1 MLDAAFGNWT
11 NSLTER
17 GFDDAFLSL
26 LRANGYHDVH
36 FTHGA
41 YEFGKD
47 VIAKRTVTGGV
58 EQHAFQSKAGD
69 ISGSVWDGIYSQ
81 MNELLGCTYTHPN
94 FDSSLRQVRH
104 LVTTGRLTGKAILSA
119 KEFKATAASRSVE
132 FIVDD
137 QDSLLE
143 LLRGL
148 PPTATIASRSA
159 SLEAAVG
166 RTVGGDVTEIELEE
180 QLGKLVPL
188 PTASEAVIW
197 RALLDISVCARS
209 LAAHGKPLHSSWAL
223 LHGIRLVAVVS
234 HANQPL
240 AKAVV
245 QTAMQLYAEE
255 GVSLLAPFLK
265 TPTSAREW
273 AGTVGGTISFI
284 VTYPLAA
291 IRVAEYLGFA
301 ALFQE
306 QLGQQAEAEKTIKV
320 LTTVVKSQQGVAHP
334 VSDRG
339 ATSLVIAIAALA
351 HFKEKAAADELLV
364 AATKWV
370 CDRYEDSDAGLAG
383 PYASPTEEVRTLML
397 AHLDGVTLAKRR
409 ESLLAV
415 ALTDL
420 AHVFVPERYEDVLND
435 LLAVNIVPMAIH
447 SNDHPDAYF
456 VRRIGQTRPLA
467 NVRYPEK
474 GADPIPHF
482 GLQPTAR
489 TPELAGGPAVALA
502 LGSITRDR
510 LFTDAL
516 VRLKPP
522 GP

>member
-1 MLDAAFGNWT
+1 MLDAAFVNWT
-11 NSLTER
+11 SSLTER

-47 VIAKRTVTGGV
+47 VIAKRAVTGGV

-81 MNELLGCTYTHPN
+81 MNELLGSTYTHPN
-94 FDSSLRQVRH
+94 FDPSLRQVRH
-104 LVTTGRLTGKAILSA
+104 LVTTGRLVGKAILSA
-119 KEFKATAASRSVE
+119 KEFRGVAASRNVE

-148 PPTATIASRSA
+148 PPTATIASRSTD
-159 SLEAAVG
+159 LEAAVG
-166 RTVGGDVTEIELEE
+166 KTVGGDVTEIELEE
-180 QLGKLVPL
+180 LLGKLVPS
-188 PTASEAVIW
+188 PTASEAMVW
-197 RALLDISVCARS
+197 RSLLDISVCARS
-209 LAAHGKPLHSSWAL
+209 LAARGKRLHSSWAL
-223 LHGIRLVAVVS
+223 LHGIRLAAVVS
-234 HANQPL
+234 HENQDL
-240 AKAVV
+240 AKAVAKA
-245 QTAMQLYAEE
+245 AMQLYAEE
-255 GVSLLAPFLK
+255 GASLLAPFLK
-265 TPTSAREW
+265 TATSAREW
-273 AGTVGGTISFI
+273 AGTVGGAISFI

-306 QLGQQAEAEKTIKV
+306 QLGQQSEAEKTIEV
-320 LTTVVKSQQGVAHP
+320 LTAVVKNQPGVAHP

-339 ATSLVIAIAALA
+339 ATSLTVVIAALA

-370 CDRYEDSDAGLAG
+370 CDRYEDSEAGLAG
-383 PYASPTEEVRTLML
+383 PYSSPTEEVRTLML
-397 AHLDGVTLAKRR
+397 AHLDGVTLPDRH

-415 ALTDL
+415 ALADL

-435 LLAVNIVPMAIH
+435 VLAVKIVPMAIH
-447 SNDHPDAYF
+447 PNDHPDAYF
-456 VRRIGQTRPLA
+456 VKRTGQTRPLA

-474 GADPIPHF
+474 ISDPIPHF
-482 GLQPTAR
+482 GLQPTPR
-489 TPELAGGPAVALA
+489 RPELAGGPAVALA
-502 LGSITRDR
+502 LGAITRDR
-510 LFTDAL
+510 LFSDAL